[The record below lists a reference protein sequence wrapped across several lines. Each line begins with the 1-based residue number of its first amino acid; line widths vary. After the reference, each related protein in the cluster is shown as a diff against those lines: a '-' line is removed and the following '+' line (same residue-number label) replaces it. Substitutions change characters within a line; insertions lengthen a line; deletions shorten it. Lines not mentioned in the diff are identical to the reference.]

1 MESRSKKIFLILI
14 TNIYFFLVSVRS
26 GFFFFFPNI
35 KNIEGEKLILKKGR
49 SCWAV
54 KWNEIDKVN
63 ICTTCTAVK

>member
-26 GFFFFFPNI
+26 GFFFFSNI

>member
-1 MESRSKKIFLILI
+1 MESRSKNFFLILI

-26 GFFFFFPNI
+26 VFFFFSNI